1 MKKSLAILF
10 FVILSANLFAQN
22 GTRLIGFDAKSMGR
36 GGTSIGFF
44 DGTEL
49 LMTNPAGISFLSSSK
64 LNLDISGMM
73 PKVHFKNSL
82 NDKDGDNNFFPLP
95 SAGFVNKYKKDS
107 KFTWGAGIFT
117 QGGMGADLNLRNELY
132 RNQTY
137 GYNSSNGT
145 YYPVKGDYIEQKYHS
160 KFAVMQGGLSGAYA
174 FNNNFSFGVSAHL
187 IYSQMEFGIPYSLS
201 PSIMK
206 GTAIPGMTFGQMF
219 SAPPSMGGFGYN
231 EVTATADM
239 KDLNVITFGGKVG
252 LAYKFNEMI
261 SFGLTYTLPSKL
273 TYKNGKATM
282 DMSKQFEDAMG
293 RAVMGFYSQ
302 PGTGGIPLDTA
313 FKYIGMNFASMGI
326 DLSKGM
332 IANYDLEVGLKLPQ
346 SVGFGMSLK
355 PSDNVKLGF
364 DFEWVNWSN
373 AFDKMSLTMTNGSND
388 NINKMMGGS
397 TVTIDFPL
405 NWTDSYI
412 LKVGGEY
419 YPVNQFA
426 LRLGYVYGSNPVPE
440 TTIFSVF
447 PAVVEH
453 HFTFGAGY
461 KINPNIMINAAFETA
476 LDRKLTGSNP
486 HLVASEYAGST
497 SGLST
502 NLFHLSLDWNF

>member
-10 FVILSANLFAQN
+10 LVFLSANLFAQN

-49 LMTNPAGISFLSSSK
+49 LMTNPAGISFLNESK
-64 LNLDISGMM
+64 VNLSFSAMA
-73 PKVHFKNSL
+73 PKVHFKNL
-82 NDKDGDNNFFPLP
+82 INDKDGDNNLFPLP
-95 SAGFVNKYKKDS
+95 GAGFVNKYKNES
-107 KFTWGAGIFT
+107 KFTWGVGFFT
-117 QGGMGADLNLRNELY
+117 QGGMGADFNLNNELY

-137 GYNSSNGT
+137 AYNSSNST
-145 YYPVKGDYIEQKYHS
+145 YYPVKGDYIQQKYHS

-174 FNNNFSFGVSAHL
+174 FNKNFSVGLSAHL
-187 IYSQMEFGIPYSLS
+187 VYSQMEFGIPYSLS

-206 GTAIPGMTFGQMF
+206 GPAMPGMTFGQMF
-219 SAPPSMGGFGYN
+219 SAPPSMGGFGYS

-239 KDLNVITFGGKVG
+239 KDLNVISFGGKIG
-252 LAYKFNEMI
+252 LAYKFNDMI
-261 SFGLTYTLPSKL
+261 SFGLTYTMPTKL

-293 RAVMGFYSQ
+293 RAVVGFYSQ

-313 FKYIGMNFASMGI
+313 FKYIAMNFASMGI
-326 DLSKGM
+326 DLNKGM
-332 IANYDLEVGLKLPQ
+332 LANYDLEVGLKLPQ
-346 SVGFGMSLK
+346 SIGFGMSLK
-355 PSDNVKLGF
+355 PSDKVKLGF
-364 DFEWVNWSN
+364 DFEWVNWKN

-419 YPVNQFA
+419 NPVYPLA
-426 LRLGYVYGSNPVPE
+426 LRLGYVYGSNPVPSN
-440 TTIFSVF
+440 TIFSVF
-447 PAVVEH
+447 PAVVEYH
-453 HFTFGAGY
+453 ITVGAGY
-461 KINPNIMINAAFETA
+461 KFANNIEVNLAYETA
-476 LDRKLTGSNP
+476 LSNKLTGTNP
-486 HLVASEYAGST
+486 HLVASEYNGSVNE
-497 SGLST
+497 LKT
-502 NLFHLSLDWNF
+502 NIFHLSVNYGF